1 MNTSSILIAVFVST
15 HETLRAERAFK
26 EKRIKVRATVK
37 PRSISSNCQ
46 LAIEFAEED
55 KEAAAAIIKEDQLDF
70 IGFFRR
76 SEEGEWALHS

>member
-46 LAIEFAEED
+46 LAIEFAEGS
-55 KEAAAAIIKEDQLDF
+55 KEAIATIIKEERLDF